1 MHAFRYL
8 LCTKD
13 LLLSETGMKMYDMLS
28 VQGMSSPTV
37 SVLLELVIGE
47 MGMGV
52 GVGVDIFTE
61 QTEHGVYRERDTHDA
76 A

>member
-1 MHAFRYL
+1 MHAFRNL

-47 MGMGV
+47 MGVGV